1 MKIVYRLQ
9 TRTDGEG
16 IFCEK
21 AEVMWGK
28 NVIISRVYSYW
39 EYCKAAAFPGSRLF
53 CFSEVLG

>member
-28 NVIISRVYSYW
+28 IVIISRAYSY
-39 EYCKAAAFPGSRLF
+39 
-53 CFSEVLG
+53 